1 MRPSAVPAPAGG
13 ADGGPDSACGTTNA
27 AATAAPDD
35 GDGADQAIAEA
46 AASAAVALRVHART
60 AVGGPEDGALDE
72 RARRDEEAGQGLL
85 RFGDDGELALESLA
99 RPPEQ
104 RLDRPDL
111 DALVVRDLLVRPP
124 GAFAHGEHVAVAGG
138 KAVER
143 AVDQLAVDRGQH
155 EVFGGVGADD
165 ADRLLRGELHVV
177 GGRAAR
183 AAAQHVGAD
192 VAGDD
197 GEPGVEALV
206 PGEARQRLPGAGER
220 LLRRVLGLVTVV
232 QPAETETEE
241 PLVVARVEVPERGR
255 VAGLA
260 PLDERAVAIQ
270 IDVVAKARELFLAE
284 RHLSRPS
291 PLQTPPARRF
301 VTLWRLLPGSQMP
314 PPKIRKPELGLRAGA
329 FWERTVIRR
338 STREEL
344 SGR

>member
-13 ADGGPDSACGTTNA
+13 ADVGPDSACGTTNA
-27 AATAAPDD
+27 AATAAPDS
-35 GDGADQAIAEA
+35 DGADQAITEA
-46 AASAAVALRVHART
+46 TASAAVALRVHACT

-72 RARRDEEAGQGLL
+72 RAGRDEEAGQGLL
-85 RFGDDGELALESLA
+85 RLGDDGELALESLA

-104 RLDRPDL
+104 RLDRSDL

-143 AVDQLAVDRGQH
+143 AVDKLAVDRGEH

-183 AAAQHVGAD
+183 TAAQHVGAD

-206 PGEARQRLPGAGER
+206 PGEAAATPSRHGRTPLAPRPRPRDGRSAGGDRNGGAARSSGRTGSRTRPSRRPGTARRARGRDPDRRRQQRLVSSSWRSATY
-220 LLRRVLGLVTVV
+220 LV
-232 QPAETETEE
+232 P
-241 PLVVARVEVPERGR
+241 PP
-255 VAGLA
+255 
-260 PLDERAVAIQ
+260 I
-270 IDVVAKARELFLAE
+270 
-284 RHLSRPS
+284 
-291 PLQTPPARRF
+291 QTPPARRF
-301 VTLWRLLPGSQMP
+301 VTLWRLMPGSQMP
-314 PPKIRKPELGLRAGA
+314 PPQD
-329 FWERTVIRR
+329 
-338 STREEL
+338 S
-344 SGR
+344 